1 MDYHNLGVELIQLYH
16 RRTGMP
22 VEERFL
28 RADIAPALRYETELI
43 NS

>member
-1 MDYHNLGVELIQLYH
+1 V
-16 RRTGMP
+16 P

-28 RADIAPALRYETELI
+28 KTDVVPNLRYETELI